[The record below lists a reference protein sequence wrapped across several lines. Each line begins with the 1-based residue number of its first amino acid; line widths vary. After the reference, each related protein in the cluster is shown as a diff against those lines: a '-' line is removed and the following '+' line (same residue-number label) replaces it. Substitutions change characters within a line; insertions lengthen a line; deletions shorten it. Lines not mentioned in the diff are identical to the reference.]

1 MAKLKTIKFKQGGD
15 VIDIDVSAGGGG
27 GFELVFLGDSG
38 HTPTGETGVVS
49 IVDPILLDA
58 KALLLVASQTQGNNG
73 SEYAKQSIVLPLT
86 THLERNRHPSGIKVG
101 DLIILDGTIW
111 IDPEIPHGEIALVFT
126 GVYQTHCLGVYAI
139 L

>member
-15 VIDIDVSAGGGG
+15 VIDIDVPAGGSG

-38 HTPTGETGVVS
+38 HTPSGETGVVH
-49 IVDPILLDA
+49 IIDNILVNA
-58 KALLLVASQTQGNNG
+58 KALLLVASYTQGNNG
-73 SEYAKQSIVLPLT
+73 SEYAKQSTILPLT

-101 DLIILDGTIW
+101 DLIIFDGMIW
-111 IDPEIPHGEIALVFT
+111 IDPEIPHGEISLVFT
-126 GVYQTHCLGVYAI
+126 GVFETHCLGVYAI

>member
-15 VIDIDVSAGGGG
+15 VINIDVPEGGGG

-38 HTPTGETGVVS
+38 HTPTGEIGVVS

-86 THLERNRHPSGIKVG
+86 TPLERNRFPSGIKVG
-101 DLIILDGTIW
+101 DLVIFDGMIW
-111 IDPEIPHGEIALVFT
+111 IDPEIPNYEVSLVFT
-126 GVYQTHCLGVYAI
+126 GVYDTHCLGVYAI